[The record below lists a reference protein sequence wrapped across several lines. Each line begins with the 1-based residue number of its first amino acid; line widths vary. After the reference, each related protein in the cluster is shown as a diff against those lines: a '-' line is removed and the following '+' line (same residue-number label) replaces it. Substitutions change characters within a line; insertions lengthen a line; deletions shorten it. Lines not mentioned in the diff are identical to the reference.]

1 MFANKHYPEILY
13 PDELDAYLAKGWYRM
28 GQTIFTTHF
37 LFFDNDVYSAIWVR
51 LPLAQYQ
58 FRKRLRKIIQ
68 RNQDNYTV
76 KIRQGFISRE
86 KETLFQKYRS
96 SFNGRL
102 APNLKDYL
110 LDGEDYNIYNTFEV
124 AVYDDDELVAFSFFD
139 MGSESAASI
148 IGVYDPEYS
157 KQSLGFFTMLMEI
170 SHCLDQGM
178 DFYYPGYV
186 VPGYSRFDYKLRIGD
201 VTYFEPGSNSWLPYA
216 GLSPE
221 KIPVNYARNRL
232 QGLQSELRERGIN
245 SQLLIYPFFE
255 ANLFNFWQAQ
265 YFDFPF
271 LLKIELSAESY
282 FRLIISYNVKND
294 GYQLL
299 KCISFEDTHNYFNQ
313 EFLDALNPSTHLN
326 EILIIEQYLLSHT
339 SEEGMATA
347 VTNEVTNVS
356 FYEPL

>member
-1 MFANKHYPEILY
+1 MFANKHHPEILY

-51 LPLAQYQ
+51 LPLADYQ
-58 FRKRLRKIIQ
+58 FRKSLRKLVQ
-68 RNQDNYTV
+68 RNLNNFDV

-86 KETLFQKYRS
+86 KEDLFQKYRNA
-96 SFNGRL
+96 FNGRL

-124 AVYDDDELVAFSFFD
+124 AIYDGGQLIAFSFFD
-139 MGSESAASI
+139 IGSESAASI
-148 IGVYDPEYS
+148 LGVYDPDYS

-170 SHCLDQGM
+170 SHCLEKGM

-186 VPGYSRFDYKLRIGD
+186 VPGYYRFDYKLRIGEVD
-201 VTYFEPGSNSWLPYA
+201 YYDARTNAW
-216 GLSPE
+216 SPFTQLTTE
-221 KIPVNYARNRL
+221 KIPVNYAKLRL
-232 QGLQSELRERGIN
+232 QALKELLEEAGI
-245 SQLLIYPFFE
+245 SSRLLIYPFFE

-271 LLKIELSAESY
+271 LLKIDLNTNSY
-282 FRLIISYNVKND
+282 YRLIVSYDIKND
-294 GYQLL
+294 GYHLL
-299 KCISFEDTHNYFNQ
+299 KCISFEDTHNYFNKD
-313 EFLDALNPSTHLN
+313 FLAALNTKTHLN
-326 EILIIEQYLLSHT
+326 EILIIEQFLYSNTTESALAAAI
-339 SEEGMATA
+339 EE
-347 VTNEVTNVS
+347 ELTNVP

>member
-37 LFFDNDVYSAIWVR
+37 LFFDNNVYSAIWVR
-51 LPLAQYQ
+51 LPLADYR

-68 RNQDNYTV
+68 RNQENFEV

-86 KETLFQKYRS
+86 KEALFQKYREA
-96 SFNGRL
+96 FNGRL

-124 AVYDDDELVAFSFFD
+124 AVYDDDRLVAFSFFD

-148 IGVYDPEYS
+148 IGVYDPDYS

-170 SHCLDQGM
+170 AHCLEKGM

-186 VPGYSRFDYKLRIGD
+186 VPGYQRFDYKLRIGE
-201 VTYFEPGSNSWLPYA
+201 VAYFEPGSSSWLPYA
-216 GLSPE
+216 DLSPE

-232 QGLQSELRERGIN
+232 RSLQYQLEEQGIHSK
-245 SQLLIYPFFE
+245 LLIYPFFE

-271 LLKIELSAESY
+271 LLKIELAAESY
-282 FRLIISYNVKND
+282 FRLIVSYDVKND
-294 GYQLL
+294 GYHLL
-299 KCISFEDTHNYFNQ
+299 KCISFEDTHNYFNKD
-313 EFLDALNPSTHLN
+313 FLDALNPSTHLN
-326 EILIIEQYLLSHT
+326 EILIIEQFLLSNT
-339 SEEGMATA
+339 IDESMAGAVAEEL
-347 VTNEVTNVS
+347 TNVS